1 MILQFPSIGLFSR
14 FRSTGQ
20 VPDLPTSSAPST
32 GGLGCRIVQ
41 VVLAIYLIPALLIV
55 LLVGFVGLLFM
66 GLVRLL
72 GRLLGSA
79 VK

>member
-1 MILQFPSIGLFSR
+1 
-14 FRSTGQ
+14 
-20 VPDLPTSSAPST
+20 
-32 GGLGCRIVQ
+32 
-41 VVLAIYLIPALLIV
+41 VLAIYLIPALLIV